1 MTPAKLSGIFDQNDT
16 DVINAAKR
24 QVKGKIGVKKPVWED
39 DLATIYDVAKAA
51 GVSPKTVSRV
61 INGDAP
67 VGEKTRDKVE
77 TAIATLGYV
86 PSLAARTMRSNRSGL
101 VGLITGA
108 ISLAPDSAEFGGL
121 PDLIIVQRVQR
132 VLEDNGMS
140 LLISD
145 TGGKQERV
153 PELMRTFTEHRVE
166 GMLFVGDY
174 HKQVALPPA
183 PEGTKMVLANCYD
196 DAGTPCVLPHD
207 QLGQKMLVDALIAK
221 GHQRIAYL
229 SLSNDIDATRLR
241 TAGYRE
247 ALEGAGLS
255 FDPTLVIPADT
266 RMNDPQAE
274 AQLLWD
280 AIERVM
286 TNPNPPT
293 AICFGN
299 DRIALRAY
307 GILRSRGLQV
317 PQDISVAGFDNHR
330 LIAETLYPQLTT
342 VELPYAAMGV
352 RAAHMLLSLIK
363 GDDIAQHRELV
374 SGPVCWR
381 DSVLPRPATVTN
393 ITDISSIGRKI
404 T

>member
-1 MTPAKLSGIFDQNDT
+1 M
-16 DVINAAKR
+16 
-24 QVKGKIGVKKPVWED
+24 
-39 DLATIYDVAKAA
+39 ATIYDVAKAA
-51 GVSPKTVSRV
+51 NVSPKTVCRA

-67 VGEKTRDKVE
+67 VGKKTRDKVE
-77 TAIATLGYV
+77 AAIASLGYV

-108 ISLAPDSAEFGGL
+108 ISLAPDSSEFGGL

-153 PELMRTFTEHRVE
+153 ADLMRTFTEHRVE
-166 GMLFVGDY
+166 GMLYVGDY
-174 HKQVALPPA
+174 HKRVDLPPF
-183 PEGTKMVLANCYD
+183 PDGTKLVLANCYD

-207 QLGQKMLVDALIAK
+207 RLCQKMLVEALIAK
-221 GHQRIAYL
+221 GHRRIAYL

-241 TAGYRE
+241 TEGYRD
-247 ALEGAGLS
+247 ALEAAGIAV
-255 FDPTLVIPADT
+255 DPGIVIPADT
-266 RMNDPQAE
+266 RMSDPQAE
-274 AQLLWD
+274 VQLLWD
-280 AIERVM
+280 AIERIM
-286 TNPNPPT
+286 ADDHPPT

-307 GILRSRGLQV
+307 GILRSRGLRV
-317 PQDISVAGFDNHR
+317 PDDISVAGFDNHR

-363 GDDIAQHRELV
+363 GEEAPSEPQLV

-381 DSVLPRPATVTN
+381 DSVLPRPASVTN
-393 ITDISSIGRKI
+393 INDIASLGRKSS
-404 T
+404 

>member
-1 MTPAKLSGIFDQNDT
+1 M
-16 DVINAAKR
+16 
-24 QVKGKIGVKKPVWED
+24 
-39 DLATIYDVAKAA
+39 ATIYDVAKAA

-61 INGDAP
+61 INGDTP
-67 VGEKTRDKVE
+67 VGKTTRAKVE
-77 TAIATLGYV
+77 AAIAAMGYV

-108 ISLAPDSAEFGGL
+108 ISLAPDSSEAGGL

-132 VLEDNGMS
+132 VLEDNGLS
-140 LLISD
+140 LLIAD
-145 TGGKQERV
+145 TGGKQERIAD
-153 PELMRTFTEHRVE
+153 LMRTFTEHRVE
-166 GMLFVGDY
+166 GMLYVGDY
-174 HKQVALPPA
+174 HKQVTLPPV
-183 PEGTKMVLANCYD
+183 PEGTRLVLANCYD

-207 QLGQKMLVDALIAK
+207 RLCQKMLVEALIAK
-221 GHQRIAYL
+221 GHRRIAYL
-229 SLSNDIDATRLR
+229 SLSDDIDATRLR
-241 TAGYRE
+241 TAGYRD
-247 ALEGAGLS
+247 ALEAAGIA
-255 FDPTLVIPADT
+255 FDPALVIPADT

-286 TNPNPPT
+286 SQPGRPT

-299 DRIALRAY
+299 DRSALRAY
-307 GILRSRGLQV
+307 GILRARGLQV
-317 PQDISVAGFDNHR
+317 PEDISVAGFDNHR

-363 GDDIAQHRELV
+363 GDDIPQQPQLV

-381 DSVLPRPATVTN
+381 DSVLPRPASVTN
-393 ITDISSIGRKI
+393 ITDIASRGRK
-404 T
+404 TP

>member
-1 MTPAKLSGIFDQNDT
+1 
-16 DVINAAKR
+16 
-24 QVKGKIGVKKPVWED
+24 
-39 DLATIYDVAKAA
+39 LATIYDVAKAA

-67 VGEKTRDKVE
+67 VGEKTRARVE
-77 TAIATLGYV
+77 TAIAQMGYV

-101 VGLITGA
+101 IGLITGA
-108 ISLAPDSAEFGGL
+108 ISLAPDSSEFGGL

-145 TGGKQERV
+145 TGGKQERIAD
-153 PELMRTFTEHRVE
+153 LMRTFTEHRVE

-174 HKQVALPPA
+174 HKQVALPPV
-183 PEGTKMVLANCYD
+183 PEGTKLVLANCYD
-196 DAGTPCVLPHD
+196 NAGTPSVLPHD
-207 QLGQKMLVDALIAK
+207 RLGQKMLVEALIAK

-241 TAGYRE
+241 TAGYRD
-247 ALEGAGLS
+247 ALEQAGIAY
-255 FDPTLVIPADT
+255 DPALVIPADT
-266 RMNDPQAE
+266 RMNDPLAE
-274 AQLLWD
+274 TQLLWD

-286 TNPNPPT
+286 TNAKPPT

-317 PQDISVAGFDNHR
+317 PEDISVAGFDNHR

-352 RAAHMLLSLIK
+352 HAAHLLLSLIK
-363 GDDIAQHRELV
+363 GDEAPAEPQLV

-381 DSVLPRPATVTN
+381 DSVLPRPATITN
-393 ITDISSIGRKI
+393 ITDISSIGRTQK
-404 T
+404 